1 MASSSVGL
9 TEMLAFVSPNGQQQ
23 LIDFVREAKDTRGEN
38 WLPQIKEEF
47 PTFSWIVE
55 LVADRTADE
64 AFEELQAAFS
74 NYPLWMAKN
83 QLIQLHGRLLAEINK
98 PR

>member
-1 MASSSVGL
+1 
-9 TEMLAFVSPNGQQQ
+9 MLAFISPAGQQQ
-23 LIDFVREAKDTRGEN
+23 LIEFVREAKESRGEN
-38 WLPQIKEEF
+38 WVPQIQAEF

-55 LVADRTADE
+55 LVADRTAEE
-64 AFEELQAAFS
+64 AFAALEAEFP
-74 NYPLWMAKN
+74 NYPLWLAKT

>member
-1 MASSSVGL
+1 
-9 TEMLAFVSPNGQQQ
+9 MLAFISPAGQQQ
-23 LIDFVREAKDTRGEN
+23 LIEFVREAKEARGEN
-38 WLPQIKEEF
+38 WLPQIQTEF

-55 LVADRTADE
+55 LIADRTAEE
-64 AFEELQAAFS
+64 AFADLQAEFPS
-74 NYPLWMAKN
+74 YPLWMAKT